1 MPLASGGLWPERNFV
16 KYCFET
22 TTKFDIL
29 ISVLHHWNQHLA
41 PSLQVRGDTI
51 FTIFQKTNL
60 VKRLCTIVRH
70 AQPSKKLRLQWQ
82 SFSLLHMSCCIYW
95 FGSKVKHCLLLWG
108 VMSLYLLPHRTMVWY
123 LRGKEPHSNQLHFY
137 HLVTNTMA
145 SSVEIFCTIMLHS
158 SKKTYSSSK

>member
-22 TTKFDIL
+22 TTNFDIL
-29 ISVLHHWNQHLA
+29 ISVLHHWNKHLA

-51 FTIFQKTNL
+51 FTIFQKANL

-70 AQPSKKLRLQWQ
+70 AQPSKKLRLQWLP
-82 SFSLLHMSCCIYW
+82 FSLLHMSCCIYW

-123 LRGKEPHSNQLHFY
+123 LRCVKKLIQTSFIFIILLLIQWHHPLKY
-137 HLVTNTMA
+137 
-145 SSVEIFCTIMLHS
+145 SVL
-158 SKKTYSSSK
+158 